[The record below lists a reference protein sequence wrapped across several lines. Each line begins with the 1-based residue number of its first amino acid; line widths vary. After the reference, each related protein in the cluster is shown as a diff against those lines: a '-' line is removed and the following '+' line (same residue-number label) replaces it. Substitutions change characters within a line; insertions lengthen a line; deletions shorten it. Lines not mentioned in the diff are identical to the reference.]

1 MLWLLAAGGDV
12 WHVPVACAE
21 EGAVEEGRF
30 GRGLAAKRPVGRGGM
45 GSTWDVCEHA
55 RGARAGEGDAGR
67 HKSVRVCCVREKRE
81 ESAREKVTVVHHAA
95 SALGDVSYEV
105 PWGE

>member
-1 MLWLLAAGGDV
+1 
-12 WHVPVACAE
+12 
-21 EGAVEEGRF
+21 
-30 GRGLAAKRPVGRGGM
+30 M
-45 GSTWDVCEHA
+45 GCV
-55 RGARAGEGDAGR
+55 RARAGGEGDAGR
-67 HKSVRVCCVREKRE
+67 HKSVRVCCVREKRVRERE